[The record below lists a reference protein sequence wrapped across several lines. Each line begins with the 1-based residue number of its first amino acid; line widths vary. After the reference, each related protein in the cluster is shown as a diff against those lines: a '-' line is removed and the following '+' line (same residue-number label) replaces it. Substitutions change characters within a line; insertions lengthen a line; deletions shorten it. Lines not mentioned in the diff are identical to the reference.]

1 MLILL
6 LVLTEEIKVLF
17 LVLVPS
23 NIVNSCRKTSLVT
36 ISREQIIRI
45 IEQTKPQ
52 LTAES

>member
-6 LVLTEEIKVLF
+6 LVLAEEIKVLF

-23 NIVNSCRKTSLVT
+23 NIENSCRKTSLVT